1 MAERQPF
8 TFEIT
13 RTFDAPREL
22 VWKAHTE
29 CKHLMQWWGP
39 KDFTVRSCKIDLR
52 PGGKFLYCLHS
63 PEGQEMWGRFIFR
76 EIIAPERLVYIV
88 SFSDEN
94 GGLSRHPMSPSWPME
109 ILSVVSFTEKG
120 GKTTLKI
127 QWEAHSATEEE
138 RTAFEEG
145 RDSMQQGWTGTLDR
159 LADCLAKI

>member
-1 MAERQPF
+1 
-8 TFEIT
+8 
-13 RTFDAPREL
+13 
-22 VWKAHTE
+22 
-29 CKHLMQWWGP
+29 
-39 KDFTVRSCKIDLR
+39 
-52 PGGKFLYCLHS
+52 
-63 PEGQEMWGRFIFR
+63 
-76 EIIAPERLVYIV
+76 
-88 SFSDEN
+88 
-94 GGLSRHPMSPSWPME
+94 ME